1 MKFLQLK
8 YVLNETDPYYLREL
22 LVGIFFFLVI
32 DSYVSNIYYYD
43 EPVLDVFLQNTAL
56 DSFFIL
62 IIYSSMLSA
71 LFARGIENGSTGFL
85 FTTPIKRKTHILLS
99 IFVQAIAG
107 SAIFLIPIG
116 FVYWLTFYALNFYV
130 LSIVYVAMLSL
141 ILIYLSFGYLIS
153 SITKSSI
160 VTFVL
165 TAFFF
170 LEMQLESTKIFKHNL
185 TGLFILSGLSE
196 MISNSPFGSG
206 GVTYIFDALL
216 FAIIMGVIVSFISYY
231 LLMKGNLRSG
241 R

>member
-1 MKFLQLK
+1 MEGNAKK
-8 YVLNETDPYYLREL
+8 
-22 LVGIFFFLVI
+22 I
-32 DSYVSNIYYYD
+32 
-43 EPVLDVFLQNTAL
+43 
-56 DSFFIL
+56 
-62 IIYSSMLSA
+62 
-71 LFARGIENGSTGFL
+71 
-85 FTTPIKRKTHILLS
+85 
-99 IFVQAIAG
+99 
-107 SAIFLIPIG
+107 
-116 FVYWLTFYALNFYV
+116 
-130 LSIVYVAMLSL
+130 

-170 LEMQLESTKIFKHNL
+170 LEMQSESTKIFKHNL
-185 TGLFILSGLSE
+185 TGRFILSGLSA

-206 GVTYIFDALL
+206 GMTYIFDALL